1 MTQDYS
7 QMYNTQPVF
16 NKTVVEGWI
25 KQRKIE
31 NLQHWF
37 KHGTPH
43 KKLATVAFESAVKSD
58 FTEAMELV
66 WNSGW
71 VNKKPL
77 LSAGWHVVRFKMIGP
92 QTQPAEAGEVWLF
105 EKTYHSKEITKADTI
120 TLNAQILETLL
131 HRHETDRWDIH
142 VNMLPD
148 LAGKAY
154 RDLSTYA
161 TYAAGYSVNK
171 NDEEKK
177 LDYTKQIARFNELS
191 DRNVFQDGWT
201 TSELLVNEFEDGF
214 FKIMNQDQI
223 GLSGKE
229 LFMLFA
235 RLVTFYKL
243 YRCQKVSEEQYE
255 KEMDLILTSFK
266 RWKLPE
272 TITYTAKEIEKDY
285 YNLFETGSFGYFKV
299 TSRWFIGLDMYIQQ
313 VPKIDVKNPVDTT
326 FYAGDVWFTSTD
338 LHDKSRKDRYLK
350 LVEATNSERLQ
361 FREAFKKLL

>member
-1 MTQDYS
+1 MTEDYS
-7 QMYNTQPVF
+7 QMYNTQPNF
-16 NKTVVEGWI
+16 NKTVVEDWV
-25 KQRKIE
+25 KNRKLE

-37 KHGTPH
+37 QHGTPH
-43 KKLATVAFESAVKSD
+43 KKLATIAFESAVQ
-58 FTEAMELV
+58 FNFIEAMELV

-71 VNKKPL
+71 VSKKPL
-77 LSAGWHVVRFKMIGP
+77 LSVGWHAAKFKMLGP
-92 QTQPAEAGEVWLF
+92 KTQPAEAGELWLF

-131 HRHETDRWDIH
+131 HRHETDRWDVH

-148 LAGKAY
+148 LTGKAY
-154 RDLSTYA
+154 RDLGTYA

-177 LDYTKQIARFNELS
+177 RDYTKQIARFNELS
-191 DRNVFQDGWT
+191 DKNVFQDGWT

-243 YRCQKVSEEQYE
+243 YRCQKISEDQYE
-255 KEMDLILTSFK
+255 KEMELMITSFK

-272 TITYTAKEIEKDY
+272 TITYTVKEIETSY
-285 YNLFETGSFGYFKV
+285 YHLLETGSFGHFKV
-299 TSRWFIGLDMYIQQ
+299 TSRYLMGVDMYIRQ
-313 VPKIDVKNPVDTT
+313 VPRIDHKNPVDTT
-326 FYAGDVWFTSTD
+326 FHAGDIWFTGND
-338 LHDKSRKDRYLK
+338 LHDKKRKERYLS
-350 LVEATNSERLQ
+350 LVLPTDKQRLK
-361 FREAFKKLL
+361 FREDFKELL